1 MVKREYE
8 DSEDSEDRR
17 EGEAFMTTI
26 RGWTRGLAA
35 ILAIGLLSACSLF
48 GGGTK
53 DEPRNGILLLGEKAV
68 LEQVAEQHRDAIAAS
83 KLYPVKRTETEEKQI
98 LIMSR
103 TTADSV
109 VRTGIIRKADN
120 NDDVWSSDPI
130 KSLPDA
136 EAGQTLLF
144 GHPTMKDVK
153 RLNVGGQEIALQY
166 GSNSWIGHVRNTAYA
181 ELILVFDDAAYAQ
194 LSIPE
199 TQMALLHLKQA
210 YGETKDGWMDPP
222 PERVLANTEWLK
234 LTKDMKARADHL
246 EGVTIISHNQE

>member
-1 MVKREYE
+1 MI
-8 DSEDSEDRR
+8 
-17 EGEAFMTTI
+17 GI
-26 RGWTRGLAA
+26 RGWKKGLAA
-35 ILAIGLLSACSLF
+35 ILAIGVLSACSLF
-48 GGGTK
+48 GGPK
-53 DEPRNGILLLGEKAV
+53 EEPRNGILLLGEKAA
-68 LEQVAEQHRDAIAAS
+68 LEQVAEQHRNAVTAS
-83 KLYPVKRTETEEKQI
+83 EMYPVKRAESEEKQI
-98 LIMSR
+98 LVMSR

-109 VRTGIIRKADN
+109 VKTGILRKSDN

-130 KSLPDA
+130 TSLPDA
-136 EAGQTLLF
+136 EAGQALLF

-153 RLNVGGQEIALQY
+153 RLNVGVQEISLKY

-222 PERVLANTEWLK
+222 PDRVLANTEWLK
-234 LTKDMKARADHL
+234 LTKDMKTRVDHL
-246 EGVTIISHNQE
+246 EGVTIITQNQE

>member
-1 MVKREYE
+1 MGV
-8 DSEDSEDRR
+8 
-17 EGEAFMTTI
+17 
-26 RGWTRGLAA
+26 RGWKRGFAA

-53 DEPRNGILLLGEKAV
+53 DEPRNGILLLGEKAA
-68 LEQVAEQHRDAIAAS
+68 LEQVAEQHREAITAS
-83 KLYPVKRTETEEKQI
+83 EMYPVKRAETEEKQI
-98 LIMSR
+98 LVMSR

-109 VRTGIIRKADN
+109 VKTGILRKADN

-130 KSLPDA
+130 TSLPDA
-136 EAGQTLLF
+136 EAGQALLF

-153 RLNVGGQEIALQY
+153 RLNVGGQEINLDY

-181 ELILVFDDAAYAQ
+181 ELILVFDDAEYAR
-194 LSIPE
+194 LAVPE

-210 YGETKDGWMDPP
+210 YGQTKDGWMDPP
-222 PERVLANTEWLK
+222 PDRVQANTEWLK

-246 EGVTIISHNQE
+246 EGVTIIKQNQK

>member
-1 MVKREYE
+1 MI
-8 DSEDSEDRR
+8 
-17 EGEAFMTTI
+17 GI
-26 RGWTRGLAA
+26 QGWKKGLAA
-35 ILAIGLLSACSLF
+35 ILAIGVLSACSLF
-48 GGGTK
+48 GGPK
-53 DEPRNGILLLGEKAV
+53 EEPRNGILLLGEKAA
-68 LEQVAEQHRDAIAAS
+68 LEQVAEQHRDAITAS
-83 KLYPVKRTETEEKQI
+83 EMYPVKRAETEEKQI
-98 LIMSR
+98 LVMSR

-109 VRTGIIRKADN
+109 VKTGILRKADN

-130 KSLPDA
+130 TSLPDA
-136 EAGQTLLF
+136 EAGQALLF

-153 RLNVGGQEIALQY
+153 RLNVGGQEINLDY

-181 ELILVFDDAAYAQ
+181 ELILVIDDAAYAQ

-199 TQMALLHLKQA
+199 TQMALLRLKQA

-234 LTKDMKARADHL
+234 LTKDMKASADHL